1 MTKCSFPPHYTTYA
15 GSGISCPACGE
26 VDTPIPPMVATV
38 TPPGFDLVEE
48 CFGVFAL
55 LLAVATLALFLVL
68 KR

>member
-1 MTKCSFPPHYTTYA
+1 MKHCNFPPHYTTYA

-26 VDTPIPPMVATV
+26 VDTPIPPMVATAN
-38 TPPGFDLVEE
+38 PLNFDLVEE
-48 CFGVFAL
+48 VFGVLAL